1 MNKNILK
8 KAIDQAMKLEQEGD
22 KCMQKEKLDSC
33 ISAIGFYLD
42 AQTILSSA
50 AHDDSLSSNNECGI
64 KCNDVSIKSTYIRLS
79 SKIDNAN
86 SMMLDPKLA
95 RR

>member
-42 AQTILSSA
+42 AQTILSGA
-50 AHDDSLSSNNECGI
+50 VHDDSLSSSNECGI
-64 KCNDVSIKSTYIRLS
+64 KCDDIGVKSTYIRLS
-79 SKIDNAN
+79 KKIDAANA
-86 SMMLDPKLA
+86 MMLDPKVA